1 MKKLNIESLAPKIL
15 GLLLGTLITLKLTGC
30 ITWSWWWITSPLWGG
45 FLLSSI
51 FMLLAGVII
60 YIQKIKSKF
69 KK

>member
-45 FLLSSI
+45 FALAIVL
-51 FMLLAGVII
+51 MLFAGII
-60 YIQKIKSKF
+60 IAIQKNKSKF